1 MKDQPKHLPSR
12 VTWCC
17 APNLVPRVSI
27 VLDKVS
33 IVLRFQGKYFFF
45 LWSVQLNPNCRVQPR
60 PQDLSLVLGL
70 GREEAKG
77 TSAEGKGEVLET
89 RMFTVLFFKKQ
100 HAKKMF

>member
-1 MKDQPKHLPSR
+1 M
-12 VTWCC
+12 
-17 APNLVPRVSI
+17 
-27 VLDKVS
+27 
-33 IVLRFQGKYFFF
+33 
-45 LWSVQLNPNCRVQPR
+45 QLNPNCRVQPR

-89 RMFTVLFFKKQ
+89 RLFTVLFFKQ